1 MERGSI
7 RKRRGAVSTACL
19 RCHRRKQ
26 RCVGHPICENCDAAN
41 VPCSRASSAG
51 ARRLAGLSKEELLKR
66 IEDLEERTS
75 NTTVSPAH
83 VDAEEPTVSE
93 SERPPPPDDYDH
105 HRHGSLRGSGQC
117 TSIIAE
123 SHSGQS
129 AVVSDRGRQHD
140 EGRPI
145 SAQPWTARVA
155 EDVPPDSDQENEQH
169 RESPST
175 ATSIEVG
182 NAASRRPILAAYLDN
197 MHRRIPFCSYV
208 NVLRTNEAKMEVLAS
223 ERSERM
229 NLIRLYMACAIGARV
244 QQLNGTIAA
253 EEQANDFLNKALALH
268 SISTK
273 NGRGDVDLVNQA
285 EISLW
290 LVLFKLRTSYNNEV
304 WDLIGS
310 AMRAAVAADLH
321 RDRHYRDPAR
331 LPTYEAERHCS
342 LFWAIYIIERNVCWT
357 MKRPFSLSDSDIDVR
372 LPTPSSQ
379 PACLQDIASGN
390 QASDSPN
397 RPVDLRVFIATIGLA
412 RINSQVYVQA
422 SRAGQCCA
430 VSDVLPLLE
439 RMREFEATLP
449 QCSATDYETLLL
461 HVKNAVRML
470 IEPFLPDLASS
481 GSLIR
486 CCLDTS
492 GAVCR
497 LFKRLRLNR
506 SIGFSFTMVKSVFLA
521 GMTIW

>member
-41 VPCSRASSAG
+41 VPCSRSSSAN

-66 IEDLEERTS
+66 IEDLEERTF
-75 NTTVSPAH
+75 TATVPPAH
-83 VDAEEPTVSE
+83 VNSEEPIDSE
-93 SERPPPPDDYDH
+93 SGQATPPDCYD
-105 HRHGSLRGSGQC
+105 RHGHRSVGGSGPC
-117 TSIIAE
+117 DSDIAA
-123 SHSGQS
+123 SVVGQL
-129 AVVSDRGRQHD
+129 ANFSDRGRQQD
-140 EGRPI
+140 EGRDI
-145 SAQPWTARVA
+145 IAQQWTPRGS
-155 EDVPPDSDQENEQH
+155 ETIPPDPGLEKQQEHGSQWTTSVEIG
-169 RESPST
+169 T
-175 ATSIEVG
+175 AT
-182 NAASRRPILAAYLDN
+182 SRRPILAAYLDN

-208 NVLRTNEAKMEVLAS
+208 DILRTNDTEVGILAS
-223 ERSERM
+223 EQSERM
-229 NLIRLYMACAIGARV
+229 NPIRLYMACAIGARV
-244 QQLNGTIAA
+244 QQLNGTISAA
-253 EEQANDFLNKALALH
+253 EQANDFLNKALALH
-268 SISTK
+268 SMSVK
-273 NGRGDVDLVNQA
+273 HEGDADLVNQA

-331 LPTYEAERHCS
+331 LPPCEAERHCS
-342 LFWAIYIIERNVCWT
+342 LFWAIYTIERNVCWT

-372 LPTPSSQ
+372 LPTTLSH
-379 PACLQDIASGN
+379 PACLQDTESGEYASE
-390 QASDSPN
+390 SPN

-412 RINSQVYVQA
+412 RINSQVYAQA
-422 SRAGQCCA
+422 SRAGQRCA

-449 QCSATDYETLLL
+449 QCSATDYEFLLL
-461 HVKNAVRML
+461 HVNNAVRML
-470 IEPFLPDLASS
+470 IEPFLSDLASS
-481 GSLIR
+481 DSLTR
-486 CCLDTS
+486 SCLDAA